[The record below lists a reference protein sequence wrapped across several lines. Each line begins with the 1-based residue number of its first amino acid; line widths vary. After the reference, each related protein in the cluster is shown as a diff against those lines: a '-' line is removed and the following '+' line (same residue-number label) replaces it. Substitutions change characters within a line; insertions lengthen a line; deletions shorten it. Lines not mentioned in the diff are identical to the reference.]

1 MSRRRITIQELADEL
16 NISASTVSRALSD
29 NSNISDKT
37 KEDVRKLAEKHGYFQ
52 QVVAMPLLSRKQRLI
67 AVVVPNCSESFF
79 CEFVSGVRNVCR
91 KNDFQ
96 LIVFESGNDFQKTA
110 DYINYIFTL
119 PVSGVIF
126 YIENV
131 KKEELRVNNIPVVL
145 TGNVD
150 SSFPFPKV
158 IIDNYMNAFRAVEHL
173 YSAGCKKMVY
183 LAGHY
188 KSHVVKQRVCG
199 YQAALNQYKLDGKDA
214 VLYSELTVKDLEV
227 CIKQVMAGADEP
239 DGIITDSGL
248 SAVKIINQLG
258 FAGYNIPR
266 DIKILSFEDNVM
278 NNYYSPS
285 ITSISCAAEEIGTT
299 CVNVLFSCINKRNV
313 TSKSDLFLK
322 PSKLILRNS
331 TLRPGN
337 ELPVES

>member
-1 MSRRRITIQELADEL
+1 MPRRRITIQELADEL

-29 NSNISDKT
+29 NLNISDKT
-37 KEDVRKLAEKHGYFQ
+37 KEEVRKLAEKHGYFQ
-52 QVVAMPLLSRKQRLI
+52 HTAAMPLLSRKQRLI
-67 AVVVPNCSESFF
+67 AVVVPNCSEPFF
-79 CEFVSGVRNVCR
+79 CEFISGIRNVCR

-96 LIVFESGNDFQKTA
+96 LIIFESGNNFQKTA

-126 YIENV
+126 YIESA
-131 KKEELRVNNIPVVL
+131 KKDELKVNNIPVVL

-173 YSAGCKKMVY
+173 YSAGCKQMVY

-188 KSHVVKQRVCG
+188 KSHVVKQRVSG
-199 YQAALNQYKLDGKDA
+199 YQAALNQYGLEGEEA
-214 VLYSELTVKDLEV
+214 VLYSELTQKDLET
-227 CIKQVMAGADEP
+227 CIKQVMTRVDKP
-239 DGIITDSGL
+239 DGIITDNVL
-248 SAVKIINQLG
+248 SAVRIINLLG

-266 DIKILSFEDNVM
+266 DIKILSFEDNVI
-278 NNYYSPS
+278 NNYYTPS

-299 CVNVLFSCINKRNV
+299 CVNVLFSCINKRNI

-331 TLRPGN
+331 TLRQGN
-337 ELPVES
+337 ELPDEG